1 MGYIYCIENIEN
13 GKKYIGLTKDYV
25 KRWYGHK
32 RSFICGNR
40 ISTAMQNAINKYGV
54 DKFKFYILII
64 CFDDDMPY
72 YEKEYI
78 KKYKTLVKE
87 NGYNILEGGNSYRDV
102 TEKDRNAIKEGQKR
116 SEKWK
121 KALEEKRIGRKN
133 CKHSDEDKKKISE
146 SLKKYYKNNSNS
158 KVSVNIEK
166 HRQIMAKA
174 VGRKVDQYDKDGKF
188 IKTYDSISEAERNTG
203 VSNKN
208 IAHVLRGR
216 SQTAGGYCWQY
227 HEE

>member
-1 MGYIYCIENIEN
+1 MGYIYCIENIDN

-78 KKYKTLVKE
+78 KKYKTLVRE

-102 TEKDRNAIKEGQKR
+102 TEKDRNAIKAGMKN

-121 KALEEKRIGRKN
+121 KALEEKRVGSACRTA
-133 CKHSDEDKKKISE
+133 DEELRKKISDG
-146 SLKKYYKNNSNS
+146 LKRYYCNNSDQKTTNKQKRRELMS
-158 KVSVNIEK
+158 KALGKEI
-166 HRQIMAKA
+166 
-174 VGRKVDQYDKDGKF
+174 DQYDKDGKY
-188 IKTYDSISEAERNTG
+188 IKTYQSIAEAGRTSG
-203 VSNKN
+203 VKKN
-208 IAHVLRGR
+208 NILHVLRGKN
-216 SQTAGGYCWQY
+216 QTAGGYCWQY
-227 HEE
+227 HES

>member
-78 KKYKTLVKE
+78 KKYKTLVRE

-102 TEKDRNAIKEGQKR
+102 TEKDRNAIREGQKR

-133 CKHSDEDKKKISE
+133 CKHSDEEKRKISE
-146 SLKKYYKNNSNS
+146 SLKIFYKNNPDKIN
-158 KVSVNIEK
+158 KVNKEK
-166 HRQIMAKA
+166 HREAMTKA
-174 VGRKVDQYDKDGKF
+174 VGKKIDQYDKDGKF
-188 IKTYDSISEAERNTG
+188 IKTYQSIAEAGRLSG
-203 VSNKN
+203 VKRSN
-208 IAHVLRGR
+208 IVHVLRGKN
-216 SQTAGGYCWQY
+216 QTAGGFTWEY
-227 HEE
+227 HES